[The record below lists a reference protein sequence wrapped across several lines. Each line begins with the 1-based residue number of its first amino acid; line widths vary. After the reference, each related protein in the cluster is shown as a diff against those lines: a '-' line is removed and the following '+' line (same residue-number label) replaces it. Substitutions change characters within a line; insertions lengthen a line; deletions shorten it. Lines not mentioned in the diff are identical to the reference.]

1 MGLHRWTGVPG
12 RNDACHT
19 YVIIATVGL
28 YTTTRTLQ
36 TNRTDGINNKL
47 SNAATNKPHGA
58 RLDVV
63 GLFARGPIHACK
75 ENLCGN
81 KLDELMV
88 LSRQG
93 DTCART
99 TTTHTH
105 KSHMQRHYLSA
116 ETLSSHYT
124 ALARDKKHPKGI

>member
-1 MGLHRWTGVPG
+1 M
-12 RNDACHT
+12 

-63 GLFARGPIHACK
+63 GYSNVAPFMPVKKINC
-75 ENLCGN
+75 EN

-105 KSHMQRHYLSA
+105 RSHMQRHYLSA

-124 ALARDKKHPKGI
+124 ALARDKKHPRSI